1 MPTYNDYPQSA
12 VKAAKKALK
21 HKEENGSSCGTRVGW
36 FRANQIA
43 NKEGLDLS
51 EIKRTF
57 SFLSRAEV
65 YNQGKFIDE
74 DGSEVCG
81 SIMFA
86 AWGGETMKGWAER
99 KINELKEENSI
110 LEDMEKRSINFEL
123 RAKPES
129 RTIYGT
135 ATVFN
140 SAYDMG
146 WYEEE
151 MDSEALSNADLND
164 VVALFNHDQNMV
176 LARTS
181 SGTLKLNVT
190 GNAMEYEFEAPN
202 TTLGNDLLEMV
213 RRGDVYQSSF
223 AFTVDKENWQENT
236 GNKPKRIIRSIK
248 KVYDV
253 SPVTY
258 PANPDTMVA
267 KRSYE
272 ATLQIDEDLQKV
284 IDISVKSEINIQNE
298 LRRNALHLIK
308 LKQF

>member
-1 MPTYNDYPQSA
+1 MAHSDYPQA
-12 VKAAKKALK
+12 ATNAAKKARK
-21 HKEENGSSCGTRVGW
+21 HKEEKGSDCGTSVGW
-36 FRANQIA
+36 TRARQLA
-43 NKEGLDLS
+43 NREALS
-51 EIKRTF
+51 DDEVIRTY
-57 SFLSRAEV
+57 SFLSRAKV
-65 YNQGKFIDE
+65 YDQGKYFDE
-74 DGSEVCG
+74 NENEICG
-81 SIMFA
+81 SIMYD
-86 AWGGETMKGWAER
+86 AWGGSSMLPWAESR
-99 KINELKEENSI
+99 ANKIMDERSKDNN
-110 LEDMEKRSINFEL
+110 MEKRSINFEL

-129 RTIYGT
+129 RTIFGT

-146 WYEEE
+146 WYDEE
-151 MDSEALSNADLND
+151 MSAESLNQADMKD

-213 RRGDVYQSSF
+213 KRGDVYQSSF
-223 AFTVDKENWQENT
+223 AFTVEKEEWQERSNM
-236 GNKPKRIIRSIK
+236 KPKRVIRSIK

-267 KRSYE
+267 KRSYD
-272 ATLQIDEDLQKV
+272 ATKEIDKDLQTI
-284 IDISVKSEINIQNE
+284 IDISLKSEINIQNE
-298 LRRNALHLIK
+298 LRRNALHLLN
-308 LKQF
+308 LKTK

>member
-1 MPTYNDYPQSA
+1 MAHSDYPEA
-12 VKAAKKALK
+12 ATNAAKKARR
-21 HKEENGSSCGTRVGW
+21 HKEENGSGCGTSVGW
-36 FRANQIA
+36 TRARQLA
-43 NKEGLDLS
+43 NRESLS
-51 EIKRTF
+51 DDEVIRTY
-57 SFLSRAEV
+57 SFLSRAKV
-65 YNQGKFIDE
+65 YDQGKYFDE
-74 DGSEVCG
+74 NDNEICG
-81 SIMFA
+81 SIMYD
-86 AWGGETMKGWAER
+86 AWGGSSMLPWAESR
-99 KINELKEENSI
+99 ANKIMDERSKDNN
-110 LEDMEKRSINFEL
+110 MEKRSINFEL

-129 RTIYGT
+129 RTIFGT

-140 SAYDMG
+140 SVYDMG

-236 GNKPKRIIRSIK
+236 GYKPKRIIRSIK

>member
-12 VKAAKKALK
+12 VRAAKKALK

-81 SIMFA
+81 SIMYA

-129 RTIYGT
+129 RTIFGT

-140 SAYDMG
+140 SVYDMG

-151 MDSEALSNADLND
+151 MDSEALKNADLND

-236 GNKPKRIIRSIK
+236 GYKPKRIIRSIK